1 MWQDLFRSGRLLLG
15 EQPSP
20 AGEPMASGLPLS
32 AELLFILFVLL
43 AIMQLKRILQLY
55 PYLIDSIFRARGSA
69 ALENSV
75 RIRHDRDVLA
85 ITLLIPAVLV
95 MYRYR
100 LYNPDFLQGLE
111 PNLYMLSL
119 LGVLLAYLLMRLV
132 MYLLLKPRRRNEQYQ
147 LSHKA
152 VFTYFILLMAVMLL
166 SVGVMALVSC
176 NDFIVRMVIYA
187 EILLFY
193 LVFLYRRTQ
202 ILRLYCNPF
211 RTFLY
216 LCALEFLPTALL
228 IVSAVVL

>member
-1 MWQDLFRSGRLLLG
+1 
-15 EQPSP
+15 
-20 AGEPMASGLPLS
+20 
-32 AELLFILFVLL
+32 
-43 AIMQLKRILQLY
+43 
-55 PYLIDSIFRARGSA
+55 
-69 ALENSV
+69 
-75 RIRHDRDVLA
+75 
-85 ITLLIPAVLV
+85 
-95 MYRYR
+95 
-100 LYNPDFLQGLE
+100 
-111 PNLYMLSL
+111 
-119 LGVLLAYLLMRLV
+119 MRLV